1 MAFGKNDTLNNRQAI
16 IPIQI
21 IDTYSPR
28 GDTMEYVSLSMDSTF
43 ASLYDICFNIR
54 FKWYKMT

>member
-28 GDTMEYVSLSMDSTF
+28 GDTMEYVSTSMDST
-43 ASLYDICFNIR
+43 LYDICFNIR